1 MGTRISFG
9 LAGKMFSAYKQL
21 WPLFYVAFSSKPPGS
36 YAVRRPIGDAAKYEL
51 DRVVNDK

>member
-21 WPLFYVAFSSKPPGS
+21 WPLFYVAFSSKPPGN
-36 YAVRRPIGDAAKYEL
+36 YAIRRPIDDAAKYEL